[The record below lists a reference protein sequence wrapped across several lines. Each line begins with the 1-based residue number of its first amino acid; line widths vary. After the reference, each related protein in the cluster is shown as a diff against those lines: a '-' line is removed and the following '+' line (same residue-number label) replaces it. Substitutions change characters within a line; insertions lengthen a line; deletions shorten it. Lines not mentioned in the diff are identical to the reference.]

1 MSTLIVQDSL
11 ASWRCLQVVPG
22 PLSARHSSVQGIP
35 SSVTAG
41 VPADFA
47 IIPSDQYGNRG
58 AAGGYLTGTLP
69 RLAQAAAQRE
79 RWLRPW
85 RL

>member
-1 MSTLIVQDSL
+1 MYAAQLVSL
-11 ASWRCLQVVPG
+11 QTICCWRWLQVVPG

-58 AAGGYLTGTLP
+58 AAGGQSPVKMHGVP
-69 RLAQAAAQRE
+69 KIRQS
-79 RWLRPW
+79 
-85 RL
+85 